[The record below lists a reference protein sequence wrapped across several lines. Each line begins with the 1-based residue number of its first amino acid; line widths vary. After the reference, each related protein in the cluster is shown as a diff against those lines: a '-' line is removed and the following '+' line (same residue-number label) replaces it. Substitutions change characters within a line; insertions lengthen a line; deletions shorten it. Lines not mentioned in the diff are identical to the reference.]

1 MGIGTKIYYAYYFVL
16 LLRAVIW
23 IGVCFFC
30 ATEWL
35 EFFMQKRFFYER
47 LGFELLLG
55 TFFGEI
61 VDLVVAL
68 TGLRLPAYRGVGLAL
83 FRAMCGDEDVEIET
97 ATVAHTLFWSAFTGS
112 LACVFYLVSS
122 FQETG
127 RIGLTLVHI

>member
-1 MGIGTKIYYAYYFVL
+1 MGIRAKIWYAYPFVL

-35 EFFMQKRFFYER
+35 EFFIRGRFFYGGF
-47 LGFELLLG
+47 GFELLLG
-55 TFFGEI
+55 TFFGEL
-61 VDLVVAL
+61 VDLGVAL

-83 FRAMCGDEDVEIET
+83 FRAMCGDEDREIET

-112 LACVFYLVSS
+112 LAYVFYLVSN

-127 RIGLTLVHI
+127 L

>member
-1 MGIGTKIYYAYYFVL
+1 MGIRTKIYHAYYFVL
-16 LLRAVIW
+16 LLRAALW
-23 IGVCFFC
+23 IVVCFFC

-35 EFFMQKRFFYER
+35 EFFIRGRFFYGQR
-47 LGFELLLG
+47 GFELLLG

-61 VDLVVAL
+61 VDLVAAL

-83 FRAMCGDEDVEIET
+83 LRAVCGDEDGEIET

-112 LACVFYLVSS
+112 LAYVFYLVSN

-127 RIGLTLVHI
+127 RIGL